1 MSVNRSLPKE
11 GIVPID
17 QPPSTPQT
25 SEIRY
30 ADKYVK
36 EQDKIRKRREEERRK
51 ALTAEMR
58 RRAMETK
65 QQK

>member
-1 MSVNRSLPKE
+1 M
-11 GIVPID
+11 PID

-25 SEIRY
+25 SEIRH

-36 EQDKIRKRREEERRK
+36 EQEKIRRRREERRRK
-51 ALTAEMR
+51 SLDAESR
-58 RRAMETK
+58 RRTSETK